1 MFWLTW
7 LQPAQVT
14 GCDGQVRFQG
24 VLRLV
29 AFRRRHANWVCKLVQ
44 TGFADVCKLGLKSVQ
59 LGFVSRVV
67 LALCQSREMLLG
79 FGGWGVSVKI
89 SRVLK
94 ARRATDCVEGGSFKT
109 CSASSGSHSLASGSL
124 IVPLTSLW
132 VCFWGAPSN
141 H

>member
-1 MFWLTW
+1 MCVSVLACLLAGLFACLGPGMLPCFSRVFWLTW

-67 LALCQSREMLLG
+67 LALCQSRE
-79 FGGWGVSVKI
+79 
-89 SRVLK
+89 
-94 ARRATDCVEGGSFKT
+94 
-109 CSASSGSHSLASGSL
+109 
-124 IVPLTSLW
+124 
-132 VCFWGAPSN
+132 
-141 H
+141 